1 MQLKCKGD
9 FGGAFQTEPFGN
21 VKTEVCTS
29 TSAVAKGTLTA
40 CFAGCEAGAAM
51 TSATISNF
59 KIEGSTSYSCSV
71 TMGVMPNNYI
81 SDFATD
87 LYDKVNAPIEDAIN
101 DYFADSVLPSV
112 DSCSS

>member
-1 MQLKCKGD
+1 MDLSVIDTGFAD
-9 FGGAFQTEPFGN
+9 GACSAE
-21 VKTEVCTS
+21 S
-29 TSAVAKGTLTA
+29 T
-40 CFAGCEAGAAM
+40 EAGAAM